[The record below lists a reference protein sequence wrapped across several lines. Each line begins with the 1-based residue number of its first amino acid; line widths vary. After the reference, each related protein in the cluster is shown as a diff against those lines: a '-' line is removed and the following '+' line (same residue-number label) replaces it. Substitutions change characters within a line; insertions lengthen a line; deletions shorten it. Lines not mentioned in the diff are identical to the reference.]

1 MGEVEKKSFGTL
13 IDELVTVRLK
23 LYLSGEDIEVHWES
37 SDEDNILRTINE
49 LLEVNAEIFFLLE
62 QADALA
68 RQQKH
73 VEVGEAYGK
82 AQRLNSRRGALIA
95 AIDRRFG
102 EGDIT
107 PSEKTF

>member
-23 LYLSGEDIEVHWES
+23 LFLANAEVEWDANNE
-37 SDEDNILRTINE
+37 ENVLKAINE
-49 LLEVNAEIFFLLE
+49 LVAVNTEIFFLLE
-62 QADALA
+62 AADTLA
-68 RQQKH
+68 RQQNH
-73 VEVGEAYGK
+73 VGVGEAYGK
-82 AQRLNSRRGALIA
+82 AQRLNSRRGDLIA